1 MQLASS
7 RVDDASEALYAATE
21 NIKDLG
27 LGLRRADDSEIQ
39 EKLAGMAFQLGYE
52 GEVILNQNAISQGL
66 YFFPRYLN
74 ESLMEYPEYADTRD
88 PGTRQEP
95 RAMRSTPQELES
107 RQLLQTLLPS
117 LKLLLPSSPAP
128 KELVRGP
135 ARAASPSPLYAT
147 SLLSRSRTTTPPK
160 TTTRKM
166 TRATHPRISR
176 RRATR
181 RKMNLMQTKMEI

>member
-88 PGTRQEP
+88 PGPVKSHGQ
-95 RAMRSTPQELES
+95 
-107 RQLLQTLLPS
+107 
-117 LKLLLPSSPAP
+117 
-128 KELVRGP
+128 
-135 ARAASPSPLYAT
+135 
-147 SLLSRSRTTTPPK
+147 
-160 TTTRKM
+160 
-166 TRATHPRISR
+166 
-176 RRATR
+176 
-181 RKMNLMQTKMEI
+181 